1 MERIGKR
8 YYWQVML
15 IGMVGV
21 LLTACSTTSRV
32 PDDDQLFVGLKK
44 ITYENY
50 VESAQATTTQEE
62 LEAALAT
69 APNGALFGSS
79 YYRTPFAPS
88 LWIWN
93 AFSTGE
99 SKFSKWMTSAFGKA
113 PVLMSNVNPGLRA
126 SVAQSVLRKHGYFHG
141 TVGYDIVTQS
151 NPKKAKIAYK
161 VEITEVRDL
170 NGDGAVDLSDVQY
183 LLKNDKNV
191 LSTLKT
197 GDFRDPECI
206 ELLKQADIVVTNPPF
221 SLFREYIGQLV
232 EYDKKFLII
241 GNMNAIHYKE
251 VFPLIKDNKVWTGF
265 KPFGGG
271 MNMIQT
277 PTDFDPS
284 KTKSYTINEK
294 GQIIKN
300 IMGVIWFTNLDH
312 NKRHEELDLVCR
324 YSCDDYPTYDN
335 YDAIDVGKV
344 QDIPYDYDGI
354 MGVPDTI
361 LGQLNPDQFE
371 IIGLGSGDL
380 AKQAGVKKNYRGRT
394 DLAYTM
400 NGKSKCPYSRIL
412 IRNKHPKTI

>member
-1 MERIGKR
+1 
-8 YYWQVML
+8 
-15 IGMVGV
+15 
-21 LLTACSTTSRV
+21 
-32 PDDDQLFVGLKK
+32 
-44 ITYENY
+44 
-50 VESAQATTTQEE
+50 
-62 LEAALAT
+62 
-69 APNGALFGSS
+69 
-79 YYRTPFAPS
+79 
-88 LWIWN
+88 
-93 AFSTGE
+93 
-99 SKFSKWMTSAFGKA
+99 
-113 PVLMSNVNPGLRA
+113 
-126 SVAQSVLRKHGYFHG
+126 
-141 TVGYDIVTQS
+141 
-151 NPKKAKIAYK
+151 
-161 VEITEVRDL
+161 
-170 NGDGAVDLSDVQY
+170 
-183 LLKNDKNV
+183 
-191 LSTLKT
+191 
-197 GDFRDPECI
+197 
-206 ELLKQADIVVTNPPF
+206 
-221 SLFREYIGQLV
+221 
-232 EYDKKFLII
+232 
-241 GNMNAIHYKE
+241 
-251 VFPLIKDNKVWTGF
+251 
-265 KPFGGG
+265 
-271 MNMIQT
+271 MIQT

-412 IRNKHPKTI
+412 IRNKRPKTI